1 VGTQKICQEQRRQ
14 KQNNDGTLPA
24 WTPGLLDA
32 VWEQPSVLT
41 APLLLNFEFFF
52 SQLTTRENVS
62 SNSNE
67 CHSCFFGISGR
78 CSDRDRI
85 GPGRKK
91 GEQFSNLT

>member
-52 SQLTTRENVS
+52 SQLTTRMYHRTPMNAILVVW
-62 SNSNE
+62 N
-67 CHSCFFGISGR
+67 F
-78 CSDRDRI
+78 
-85 GPGRKK
+85 GPGFRPGPYRTRPEK
-91 GEQFSNLT
+91 GIGIFRI